1 MQPTQIK
8 VLSNKMKH
16 FVYLI
21 MCLLILSIGSLFVLK
36 SPKGEPWLSV
46 SDFYDHNVFAQKF
59 TNFKNS
65 ILDNT
70 DSLLNDSKSL
80 ISDSLN
86 SESQD
91 APIYKWQDEKGTWHY
106 SDKPQENSEAWIKPE
121 NLTVIPA
128 IKPLVAEELHPEK
141 VNKSNQASGSKST
154 NPNKITELMNDVNNV
169 QQLMDNRTKVI
180 DEQLKKH

>member
-21 MCLLILSIGSLFVLK
+21 MCLLMLSFASLFVLK

-91 APIYKWQDEKGTWHY
+91 AHIYKWQDEKGTWHY

-128 IKPLVAEELHPEK
+128 IKPLAPKEIEQNND
-141 VNKSNQASGSKST
+141 NKTFKPINNSAMST
-154 NPNKITELMNDVNNV
+154 NKVTELMNDVNNV
-169 QQLMDNRTKVI
+169 QQLMDNRAKTI
-180 DEQLKKH
+180 DAQLKKH

>member
-21 MCLLILSIGSLFVLK
+21 MCLLMLSFVSLFVLK
-36 SPKGEPWLSV
+36 SPKGKPWLSV

-128 IKPLVAEELHPEK
+128 IKPLSQKDTHSIKDTKTLKPIDKSDIKTNK
-141 VNKSNQASGSKST
+141 V
-154 NPNKITELMNDVNNV
+154 TELMNDVNNV
-169 QQLMDNRTKVI
+169 QQLMDNRTKTI
-180 DEQLKKH
+180 DEQLKKY